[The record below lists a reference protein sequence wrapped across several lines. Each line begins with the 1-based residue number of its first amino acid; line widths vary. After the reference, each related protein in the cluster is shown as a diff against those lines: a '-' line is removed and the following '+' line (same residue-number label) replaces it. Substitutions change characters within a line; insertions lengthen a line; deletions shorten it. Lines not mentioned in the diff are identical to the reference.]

1 MALRLS
7 GYDWVDLGPDGG
19 PYDDTSK
26 PKLGWHTTEGT
37 SLAGAEPAFKNYPP
51 HLGVDPIRGHKR
63 QYVDL
68 LRHAYAF
75 AGSESDDEYIIQ
87 VEVCGFAGQSHNWS
101 EDILRWLGENVVKPL
116 RDTVGIPDVV
126 IRHGFKGE
134 GSGIILASP
143 YSPIRIGAAEL
154 RAFSGHLGHQHMP
167 NPDSHWDPGALPI
180 GKVLAYS
187 RPAPKTP
194 IPVPVPVEE
203 DEMAKTFYAK
213 GDTAP
218 DIWCFSFDGEHATGR
233 HVQPAEWAIARAGK
247 VEAVVVKQAEF
258 DAMRAVVTP

>member
-1 MALRLS
+1 MALRLP
-7 GYDWVDLGPDGG
+7 GFEWVDLGPDGG

-51 HLGVDPIRGHKR
+51 HLGVDPVRGHKR

-101 EDILRWLGENVVKPL
+101 DGVLKWLGENVVKPL

-126 IRHGFKGE
+126 IRHGFRGE
-134 GSGIILASP
+134 GGGIILASP
-143 YSPIRIGAAEL
+143 DSPIRIGAAEL

-167 NPDSHWDPGALPI
+167 SPDSHWDPGALPI
-180 GKVLAYS
+180 GKILAHS
-187 RPAPKTP
+187 RPVVVVPP
-194 IPVPVPVEE
+194 VIPELEE
-203 DEMAKTFYAK
+203 HMTIYAK
-213 GDTAP
+213 GSTKP
-218 DIWCFSFDGEHATGR
+218 DIWCFTSDGTAITGR
-233 HVQPAEWAIARAGK
+233 HVTAAEWNVLSKAEG
-247 VEAVVVKQAEF
+247 VKLTPVSQAAF
-258 DAMRAVVTP
+258 DALVTEVGAA